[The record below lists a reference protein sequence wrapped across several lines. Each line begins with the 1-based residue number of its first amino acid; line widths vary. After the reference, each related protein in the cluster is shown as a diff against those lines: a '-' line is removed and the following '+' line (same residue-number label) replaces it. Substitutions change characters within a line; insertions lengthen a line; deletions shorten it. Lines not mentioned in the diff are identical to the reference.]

1 MWGGR
6 HSRQVLRQDSAWPRE
21 EGKEAPEAGA
31 KGGGVGA
38 GSDVRWGR
46 EVSGG
51 QKTLWAGE
59 GPGLC
64 PGSREP
70 QKCLSRAVT
79 YVRCMFHTVLWMP
92 CGVQERAAD
101 SSRGVGRQVRGSCC
115 CPGER

>member
-1 MWGGR
+1 M
-6 HSRQVLRQDSAWPRE
+6 
-21 EGKEAPEAGA
+21 
-31 KGGGVGA
+31 GA

-46 EVSGG
+46 EVSGD

-64 PGSREP
+64 PGNREP

-101 SSRGVGRQVRGSCC
+101 SSRGVGRRVRGSCC